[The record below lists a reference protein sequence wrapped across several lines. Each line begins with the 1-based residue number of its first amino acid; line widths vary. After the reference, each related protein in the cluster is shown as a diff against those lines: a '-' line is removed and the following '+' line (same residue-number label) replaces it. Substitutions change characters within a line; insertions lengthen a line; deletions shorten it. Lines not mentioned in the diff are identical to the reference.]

1 MTSKLQL
8 TALLVSTGAF
18 ATLLAAPRSDAAAPS
33 LPAPATAPA
42 PAMQAGNPATGAKLF
57 LQCRACHTV
66 NPGGANTVGPNLA
79 GIMGAKA
86 ATRPG
91 YAYSPALK
99 NAKLTWDKPTMDAWL
114 TRPAKV
120 APGNKM
126 AFAGMSNPQARADMI
141 AYLATL
147 KGK

>member
-1 MTSKLQL
+1 MTPKFQL
-8 TALLVSTGAF
+8 LALAISVGTLATALV
-18 ATLLAAPRSDAAAPS
+18 APRSAAIAQQR
-33 LPAPATAPA
+33 PALAATAA
-42 PAMQAGNPATGAKLF
+42 VTGNAATGAKLF

-66 NPGGANTVGPNLA
+66 NPGGAHTVGPNLA
-79 GIMGAKA
+79 GVMGTKA
-86 ATRPG
+86 AVRTG
-91 YAYSPALK
+91 YSFSPALK

-147 KGK
+147 KAK

>member
-1 MTSKLQL
+1 MQSKPQ
-8 TALLVSTGAF
+8 
-18 ATLLAAPRSDAAAPS
+18 LLALALSAGMFVAAIETPRSDAAAAPVAPVAAP
-33 LPAPATAPA
+33 PAGDAAK
-42 PAMQAGNPATGAKLF
+42 GAKLF

-66 NPGGANTVGPNLA
+66 DRGGKHTVGPNLV
-79 GIMGAKA
+79 GVMGTKA

-91 YAYSPALK
+91 YSYSPALK
-99 NAKLTWDKPTMDAWL
+99 RANLSWDKATMDAWL

-141 AYLATL
+141 AYLSSL
-147 KGK
+147 K

>member
-1 MTSKLQL
+1 MKRMNSKTQL
-8 TALLVSTGAF
+8 LALTLSAGAF
-18 ATLLAAPRSDAAAPS
+18 AAVVAAPRSDAASAPVA
-33 LPAPATAPA
+33 APVAAIA
-42 PAMQAGNPATGAKLF
+42 QGNAATGAKLF

-66 NPGGANTVGPNLA
+66 APGAAHTVGPNLA
-79 GIMGAKA
+79 GVMGAKA

-91 YAYSPALK
+91 YTYSPALK
-99 NAKLTWDKPTMDAWL
+99 KANLTWDKATMDAWL

-126 AFAGMSNPQARADMI
+126 VFAGMSNPQARADVI
-141 AYLATL
+141 AYLGTL